1 MADSITQQNDAY
13 YNSAFGETGVIPGGA
28 VITESPNEPDA
39 NVVVY
44 FDTITSHSVQL
55 NSNIT
60 DNWLENSTVVND
72 CVALPP
78 LTVTLSGLSAEL
90 VYSPSN
96 YRDFIDQFWNTT
108 NTQLTQE
115 FIKAQGLEYEITNKL
130 GAITALYPPLD
141 NITQTAINIKNA
153 VEGNVKRYKA
163 IYDRFT
169 NKNNQTTNNFAVNT
183 PNGIA
188 QTRLQEI
195 YENLSSLR
203 IARSALIVVTPY
215 ATFENMYIQSISLTQ
230 NNLNHITDI
239 SLTLKQLSFSE
250 TQTTKADPNTLA
262 KFNQAARAEI
272 ENHGAIQGQNST
284 LYNVFTPGA
293 DYVNA
298 NSK

>member
-1 MADSITQQNDAY
+1 MADSITQQEDIY

-28 VITESPNEPDA
+28 VVTESPNEADI

-44 FDTITSHSVQL
+44 FDTITSHAVQL

-90 VYSPSN
+90 VYSPAE
-96 YRDFIDQFWNTT
+96 YKDFMDKFWSTT
-108 NTQLTQE
+108 NAQLTKE
-115 FIKAQGLEYEITNKL
+115 FIKAQGLEYEITSKL
-130 GAITALYPPLD
+130 GAITFLYPPLD

-163 IYDRFT
+163 IYDRF
-169 NKNNQTTNNFAVNT
+169 NKTNQTTNNFAVNT

-239 SLTLKQLSFSE
+239 SLTLKQLSFSQ

-262 KFNQAARAEI
+262 KFNQAARAEV

-284 LYNVFTPGA
+284 LYNLFTPNA
-293 DYVNA
+293 QYENA